1 MQRIALSL
9 CLAAAAAGVHAA
21 DALRVQGER
30 SRTPAPK
37 SAETW
42 RGAGVADAAV
52 SQLRYDELSARR
64 ILKLQQDNAA
74 RVDKPLQIG
83 IAREAA
89 AEGVG
94 RALPALRWTRQPDGS
109 HVARLELVSPLAYG
123 IRAGLR
129 IDGLPP
135 DAELRFAGSLRP
147 QTVTATLRAAQL
159 PALTGADGL
168 FWTPGTD
175 GEKQAIEIWLPPGAA
190 TSRVRI
196 EAPRLSH
203 LMTNALEDF
212 KILEKIGESASCNI
226 DTACRVG
233 SLGQAFANT
242 ASAVA
247 RLTFI
252 QGGASY
258 LCSGTLLNDT
268 DDSTQIPWLHT
279 AAHCISSQAL
289 ASTLNSYWKYEAT
302 GCGSRVPG
310 NYVLLSGGADHL
322 YSSPGGSG
330 TDGALLRLRDPAPAS
345 VYFAGWDAGPLPA
358 SAPVTAIHHPSG
370 DVKKVSLG
378 QHRPAGSNTVNH
390 AVGWLEGTTEGG
402 SSGSGLF
409 TSDAAS
415 YYLRGGLYGGDA
427 SCANSGS
434 MSNPGNIDWY
444 SRFDVDFPSLRPYL
458 APEALAA
465 PRRRNGSQPLS
476 PR

>member
-1 MQRIALSL
+1 M
-9 CLAAAAAGVHAA
+9 
-21 DALRVQGER
+21 
-30 SRTPAPK
+30 
-37 SAETW
+37 
-42 RGAGVADAAV
+42 ADAAV
-52 SQLRYDELSARR
+52 ARLRYGELSARR
-64 ILKLQQDNAA
+64 ILKLQQDNSA

-83 IAREAA
+83 IARDAA
-89 AEGVG
+89 AEGIG
-94 RALPALRWTRQPDGS
+94 RGLQALQWTRQADGS

-129 IDGLPP
+129 IDGIPP

-147 QTVTATLRAAQL
+147 QTVVATLRAAQL
-159 PALTGADGL
+159 PRLTGADGL

-175 GEKQAIEIWLPPGAA
+175 GEGQAIEIWLPHGADTA
-190 TSRVRI
+190 GVRV

-212 KILEKIGESASCNI
+212 KILEKIGESGSCNI

-233 SLGQAFANT
+233 NLGQAFANT

-247 RLTFI
+247 RLTFMKD
-252 QGGASY
+252 GASY

-268 DDSTQIPWLHT
+268 DTSTQIPWLHT
-279 AAHCISSQAL
+279 AAHCISSQAI
-289 ASTLNSYWKYEAT
+289 ASTVNSYWKYEAT
-302 GCGSRVPG
+302 GCGSRVLG
-310 NYVLLSGGADHL
+310 NYVLLSGGADYL
-322 YSSPGGSG
+322 YSSSGGSG

-345 VYFAGWDAGPLPA
+345 VHFAGWDAGALPA

-378 QHRPAGSNTVNH
+378 QHRPVGSDSVSH

-409 TSDAAS
+409 TSDAS
-415 YYLRGGLYGGDA
+415 GYYLRGGLHGGDA
-427 SCANSGS
+427 VCANSGS
-434 MSNPGNIDWY
+434 LSNPDNIDWY
-444 SRFDVDFPSLRPYL
+444 SRFDVDFPNLRQYL
-458 APEALAA
+458 APEQPAA